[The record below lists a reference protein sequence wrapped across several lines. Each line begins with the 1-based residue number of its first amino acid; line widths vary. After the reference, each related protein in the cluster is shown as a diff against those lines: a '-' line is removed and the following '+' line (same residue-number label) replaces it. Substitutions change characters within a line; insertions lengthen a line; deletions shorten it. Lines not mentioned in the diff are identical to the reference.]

1 MTRRLPVRTRE
12 RVVVTTEGIT
22 HNGKLG
28 PETEEGK
35 KSTATYFAMRY
46 NAFHAVEDQLIL
58 KSPNQN

>member
-1 MTRRLPVRTRE
+1 MTRRLAVRTPE

-22 HNGKLG
+22 HNGKRV

-35 KSTATYFAMRY
+35 KSTATFFAMRH